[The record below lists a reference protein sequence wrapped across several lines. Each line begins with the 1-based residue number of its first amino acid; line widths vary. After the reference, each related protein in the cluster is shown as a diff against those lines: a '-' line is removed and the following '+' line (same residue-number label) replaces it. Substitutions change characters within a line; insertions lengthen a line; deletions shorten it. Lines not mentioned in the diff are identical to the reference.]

1 MTSSTGSLEHGGG
14 FTFTPPP
21 FITSFTDLLSGAGD
35 MLAGA
40 GDDRSPQGLFPRAGV
55 PKFKSAQPPSLP
67 ILPPTMSPSSYFAIP
82 AGLSPA
88 ELLDSPLLF
97 TSASNILASPTTGAI
112 PAQRFDWK
120 EAADMIAASQQES
133 RADFSF
139 HNEDAGSDAVPA
151 TRNNTSF
158 PSFNKV
164 INSVFM
170 INQLSSKY

>member
-1 MTSSTGSLEHGGG
+1 
-14 FTFTPPP
+14 
-21 FITSFTDLLSGAGD
+21 
-35 MLAGA
+35 
-40 GDDRSPQGLFPRAGV
+40 
-55 PKFKSAQPPSLP
+55 
-67 ILPPTMSPSSYFAIP
+67 MSPSSYFAIP

-97 TSASNILASPTTGAI
+97 SSASNILASPTTGAI

-120 EAADMIAASQQES
+120 QAAGMIAASQQES

-139 HNEDAGSDAVPA
+139 HNDAGSDAVPA
-151 TRNNTSF
+151 TQNNPSF

-170 INQLSSKY
+170 INQLNTS